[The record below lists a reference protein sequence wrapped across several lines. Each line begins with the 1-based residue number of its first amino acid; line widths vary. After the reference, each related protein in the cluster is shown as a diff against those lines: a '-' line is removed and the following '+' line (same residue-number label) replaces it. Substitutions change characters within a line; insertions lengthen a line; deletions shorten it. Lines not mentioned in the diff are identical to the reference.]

1 MHNYGV
7 LQLQTKIGN
16 TGTKVVVQ
24 FTLTDERD
32 IDWETLKVHLYDH
45 PEVDITDLIGD
56 EWSLE
61 ISEDIYANADRLV
74 QEANDDAEVESYITN
89 QMFKE

>member
-1 MHNYGV
+1 M
-7 LQLQTKIGN
+7 QLVTKIGN
-16 TGTKVVVQ
+16 TGTKVMVQ

-32 IDWETLKVHLYDH
+32 IDWETLKVYLYDH

-61 ISEDIYANADRLV
+61 ISEEIYANADKLV
-74 QEANDDAEVESYITN
+74 QEANDDAKIEAYITN

>member
-1 MHNYGV
+1 M
-7 LQLQTKIGN
+7 QLVTKIGN
-16 TGTKVVVQ
+16 TGTKVVVE

-32 IDWETLKVHLYDH
+32 IDWETLKVHLHDH

-61 ISEDIYANADRLV
+61 ISEDIYANADKLV
-74 QEANDDAEVESYITN
+74 QEANDDAKIEAYITN

>member
-1 MHNYGV
+1 MQIV
-7 LQLQTKIGN
+7 TKIGN
-16 TGTKVVVQ
+16 TGTKVVVD
-24 FTLTDERD
+24 FMLDDECD
-32 IDWETLKVHLYDH
+32 IDWETLKVSLYDH

-61 ISEDIYANADRLV
+61 IEETIHESIDDLI
-74 QEANDDAEVESYITN
+74 QEANDDAEIESYITN

>member
-1 MHNYGV
+1 M
-7 LQLQTKIGN
+7 QLVTKIGN

-24 FTLTDERD
+24 FTLTEDRD
-32 IDWETLKVHLYDH
+32 IDWDQLKVYLYDH

-61 ISEDIYANADRLV
+61 ISEEIYGNADKLM
-74 QEANDDAEVESYITN
+74 QEAIDDARIEVYITN

>member
-1 MHNYGV
+1 M
-7 LQLQTKIGN
+7 QIQTKIGN
-16 TGTKVVVQ
+16 IGTKVVVD
-24 FTLTDERD
+24 FTLYDECD
-32 IDWETLKVHLYDH
+32 IDWETLKVYLYDY

-74 QEANDDAEVESYITN
+74 QEANDDVEVEAYITN

>member
-1 MHNYGV
+1 
-7 LQLQTKIGN
+7 
-16 TGTKVVVQ
+16 
-24 FTLTDERD
+24 
-32 IDWETLKVHLYDH
+32 LYDH

-74 QEANDDAEVESYITN
+74 QESNDDAEVESYITN

>member
-1 MHNYGV
+1 M
-7 LQLQTKIGN
+7 QLQTKIGN
-16 TGTKVVVQ
+16 TGTKVVVE

-32 IDWETLKVHLYDH
+32 IDWEALKVTLYDH

-61 ISEDIYANADRLV
+61 ISETIYASADKLV
-74 QEANDDAEVESYITN
+74 QEANDDAEIEVYVTN